1 MGYDSLYSVMGEDYS
16 PESDGYVD
24 AAQAVPE
31 IASHAQSPMTT
42 SNLLPAAYVP
52 RPPDPAIGGKPGIS
66 RALGWSTGLRNSR
79 AFRQAFDG
87 RTLVVSSMGAHPI
100 EGPVGY
106 STRSDRLF
114 YGAQALRGD
123 NMSDNTKVA
132 KNLSDP
138 DASAIAT
145 ATSGNPNYVR

>member
-16 PESDGYVD
+16 PEGEGYID

-42 SNLLPAAYVP
+42 SNLLPAAVVP
-52 RPPDPAIGGKPGIS
+52 QPPDPAIGGKPGIS
-66 RALGWSTGLRNSR
+66 HALGWSTGLRNSR

-87 RTLVVSSMGAHPI
+87 RTLVVSTMGVHPI

-123 NMSDNTKVA
+123 GMSDNNKVA
-132 KNLSDP
+132 ANLSNP
-138 DASAIAT
+138 NAAAIALAT
-145 ATSGNPNYVR
+145 AGNPNYV